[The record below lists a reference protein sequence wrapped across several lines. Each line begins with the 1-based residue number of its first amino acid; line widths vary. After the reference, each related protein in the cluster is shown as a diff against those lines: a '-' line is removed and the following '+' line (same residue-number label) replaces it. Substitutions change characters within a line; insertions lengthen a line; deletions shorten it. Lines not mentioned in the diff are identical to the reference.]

1 MGETTSRILDF
12 TCKYFN
18 LTKEHVMGHSIKRDV
33 SIARH
38 IMWYVLH
45 VEYKIPTSELA
56 RAFNR
61 TRRNIF
67 IGIDKI
73 KSGCKRQKYYK
84 EIVRKFKEEYDNA
97 QP

>member
-1 MGETTSRILDF
+1 MSTNISQMLDF
-12 TCKYFN
+12 TCRYFN
-18 LTKEHVMGHSIKRDV
+18 LSKEYIMSRSINRDV
-33 SIARH
+33 AIARH

-45 VEYKIPTSELA
+45 VEHKVPTSELA
-56 RAFNR
+56 IVFNR

-73 KSGCKRQKYYK
+73 RSGCKRQKYYK
-84 EIVRKFKEEYDNA
+84 DIVRKFKEEYNNA